1 MCVKESQNNLNQFS
15 HLKEKQMSKHNLL
28 KRIAS
33 VATELDMKGFTK
45 EAKHLDAMLLKLA
58 SENMEFD
65 DSVPPFDKEF
75 LNDNKPLQDA
85 RDLIESIPFQLY
97 RYLSNRV
104 HNVRID
110 LDGIIKH
117 IEQVKNEG
125 MDEMIQDEV
134 EWLENEFLKYREA
147 TWKFT
152 EFYNDNFPHLDF

>member
-1 MCVKESQNNLNQFS
+1 MN
-15 HLKEKQMSKHNLL
+15 KHNLL
-28 KRIAS
+28 KKIAS

-45 EAKHLDAMLLKLA
+45 EAKHLDVMLLKLA

-65 DSVPPFDKEF
+65 DSVPPFDEEF
-75 LNDNKPLQDA
+75 LNENKPLQDA
-85 RDLIESIPFQLY
+85 RDLIESIPFQLL

-104 HNVRID
+104 HNLRID
-110 LDGIIKH
+110 LDGIIKY
-117 IEQVKNEG
+117 IERVKNEG